1 MLGDKPQTTLW
12 WKYVQHN
19 PRKPPAKQ
27 YKKVVF
33 LVTSGILVTNVF
45 YKFFGHKMHRNKVTT
60 SNFCLDQEKHKI
72 NWHFWFF
79 RWIRN
84 ATTINAGNIREH

>member
-27 YKKVVF
+27 Y
-33 LVTSGILVTNVF
+33 
-45 YKFFGHKMHRNKVTT
+45 
-60 SNFCLDQEKHKI
+60 EKGLI
-72 NWHFWFF
+72 S
-79 RWIRN
+79 
-84 ATTINAGNIREH
+84 GNIRDFSNERFLQVFWTWNAQK